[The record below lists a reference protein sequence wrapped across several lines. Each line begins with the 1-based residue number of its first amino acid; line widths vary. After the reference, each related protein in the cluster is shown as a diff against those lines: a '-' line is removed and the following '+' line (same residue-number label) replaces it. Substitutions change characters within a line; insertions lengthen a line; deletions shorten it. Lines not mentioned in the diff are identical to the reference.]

1 MAGVLGL
8 ALVGRRGRK
17 GRRYRK
23 AEERYDDDER
33 ALHDGS
39 RFDMDLASD
48 MDEDAQAQCD
58 LARPG
63 VKSL

>member
-23 AEERYDDDER
+23 AEERGDDDER
-33 ALHDGS
+33 ALHGGS

-48 MDEDAQAQCD
+48 MDEDA
-58 LARPG
+58 
-63 VKSL
+63 VKLS